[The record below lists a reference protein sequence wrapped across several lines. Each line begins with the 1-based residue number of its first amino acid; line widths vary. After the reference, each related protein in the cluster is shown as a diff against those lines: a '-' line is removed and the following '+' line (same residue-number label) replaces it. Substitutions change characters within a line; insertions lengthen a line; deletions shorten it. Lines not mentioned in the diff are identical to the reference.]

1 LRRDSRL
8 AGWTVVGTSTPLLL
22 LRDVLPVLVSVSGW
36 EVAVLAVVQA
46 LPVAARLRAEPRR
59 CVWSETGA

>member
-1 LRRDSRL
+1 
-8 AGWTVVGTSTPLLL
+8 VVGTSTPLLL